1 MKQQLYGQITLGY
14 TDYVL
19 PLKQAHKLQAL
30 LAEHA
35 VAVDSTYTPQ
45 FARVRYVRGMQIG
58 VVGVVEYP
66 MWDVRGMSD
75 ELRDEWLA
83 AIRAED
89 AQSIIDPQHFKT
101 LSE

>member
-1 MKQQLYGQITLGY
+1 MKKQLYGQITLGY
-14 TDYVL
+14 ADYVL
-19 PLKQAHKLQAL
+19 PLEQAHKLQAL

-35 VAVDSTYTPQ
+35 VTIDATYTPR
-45 FARVRYVRGMQIG
+45 FDRVFYVKDLQLG

-66 MWDVRGMSD
+66 PFDTRGMSD
-75 ELRDEWLA
+75 SQKAEWLS